1 MWCGVA
7 VSVVGVMAVSVL
19 CFLAV
24 CVVVGLCGF
33 CVVGVSV
40 CFLGGEYVYC
50 MSMRV
55 CWFLSLGNGI

>member
-1 MWCGVA
+1 MWCGCECCGCDGCEC
-7 VSVVGVMAVSVL
+7 VV

>member
-1 MWCGVA
+1 M
-7 VSVVGVMAVSVL
+7 

-40 CFLGGEYVYC
+40 CFLGGEYVCC

>member
-1 MWCGVA
+1 M
-7 VSVVGVMAVSVL
+7 

-24 CVVVGLCGF
+24 HVVVGLCGF